1 MSMASIREVR
11 PSGEGQQPGG
21 NSVLAVQAG
30 EFVGVQI
37 RDDAGDAS
45 DYDYPDRFL
54 PLPPGTRSR
63 ADRHLSAGLQ

>member
-11 PSGEGQQPGG
+11 PSGEGQQSGG

-45 DYDYPDRFL
+45 DYDYSDRFL